1 MYCHVVCIF
10 LKPFLVVHG
19 CVVFVYMHTHDPRRV
34 LLPLRVDWN
43 DRNINLAEMGAIER
57 QFTLLE
63 KYNPTVELV
72 ADYIELFIQFG

>member
-1 MYCHVVCIF
+1 MHVLPRCMYLF
-10 LKPFLVVHG
+10 Q
-19 CVVFVYMHTHDPRRV
+19 T
-34 LLPLRVDWN
+34 
-43 DRNINLAEMGAIER
+43 LAEMGAIER